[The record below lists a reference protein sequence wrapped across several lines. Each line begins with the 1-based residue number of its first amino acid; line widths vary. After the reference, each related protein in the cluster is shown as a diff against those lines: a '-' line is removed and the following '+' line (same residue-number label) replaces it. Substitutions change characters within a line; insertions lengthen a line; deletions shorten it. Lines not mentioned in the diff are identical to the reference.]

1 MPSEMNVDVRQL
13 IYICWALFLATWVL
27 WGVTAKQVRRRQ
39 SGVSR
44 LVQSI
49 VTIPAFWLLFA
60 SRARTA
66 PLNFPIL
73 PYTPVTAPAA
83 LALTVIGF
91 GIAIWARLHLGGNW
105 SATVTVKEEHALIQ
119 TGPYAYVRH
128 PIYSGFTLGAMG
140 LAILNGDLFSLAG
153 IALMLFGW
161 FLKFRLEERFM
172 IEEFGDTYLSYKRN
186 VKALIP
192 FVW

>member
-1 MPSEMNVDVRQL
+1 MDVDVRQM
-13 IYICWALFLATWVL
+13 IYISWALFLVTWVL
-27 WGVTAKQVRRRQ
+27 WGVTAKQVKRRQ
-39 SGVSR
+39 SAVSR
-44 LVQSI
+44 LGQSI

-60 SRARTA
+60 PQARNA
-66 PLNFPIL
+66 QLNFRFL
-73 PYTPVTAPAA
+73 PSTPVTKAAA
-83 LALTVIGF
+83 LALTLIGF

-128 PIYSGFTLGAMG
+128 PIYSGFTLGATG
-140 LAILNGDLFSLAG
+140 LVILNGDLFSLVG
-153 IALMLFGW
+153 IGLMLFGW
-161 FLKFRLEERFM
+161 FLKFRLEEKFM
-172 IEEFGDTYLSYKRN
+172 IQEFGDTYLSYRRN

>member
-1 MPSEMNVDVRQL
+1 MNVDVRQS
-13 IYICWALFLATWVL
+13 IYICWALFLATWIL
-27 WGVTAKQVRRRQ
+27 WGVTAKQVKRRQ
-39 SGVSR
+39 SAVSR

-60 SRARTA
+60 TRTRNA
-66 PLNFPIL
+66 PLNFLIL
-73 PYTPVTAPAA
+73 PHTAVTEAAA

-128 PIYSGFTLGAMG
+128 PIYSGFTLGATG
-140 LAILNGDLFSLAG
+140 LAILNGDLFSLLG
-153 IALMLFGW
+153 IPLMLFGW
-161 FLKFRLEERFM
+161 FLKFRLEEKFM